1 MFKRIAY
8 VLFFV
13 CAALWGRTISAQE
26 LAFHY
31 VSSWYPYLY
40 VSSSGSGPSGDY
52 WYFPVNRPSGVSV
65 QWLSFYVYGSNY
77 FSQLPTSEDP
87 YEWSP
92 GQHLVAGT
100 RMSVL
105 PGSNSISGLG
115 AIAGP
120 SKRPYP
126 NLGCGISAS
135 YAVVERW
142 GAGDPAI
149 QNQSCSNL
157 VSGDLL
163 QTGIGAI
170 YDGITYKVT
179 VGTSDDGWI
188 YYEFLNTGTSEVI
201 SKSYYAGY
209 APSGDRIFIFP
220 YYGGIS
226 GAWSIEAW
234 DLQYGW
240 W

>member
-1 MFKRIAY
+1 MFSRIIRVCCLMCFA
-8 VLFFV
+8 FV
-13 CAALWGRTISAQE
+13 GRTLSAQE
-26 LAFHY
+26 LPFQY
-31 VSSWYPYLY
+31 VLSFYPYLY
-40 VSSSGSGPSGDY
+40 VSSSGAGPSGDY
-52 WYFPVNRPSGVSV
+52 WYFPIARPAGVSV
-65 QWLSFYVYGSNY
+65 QWMSFYVYGSNY
-77 FSQLPTSEDP
+77 FSQLPASEDP
-87 YEWSP
+87 YESSP

-126 NLGCGISAS
+126 HLGCGVSAS

-149 QNQSCSNL
+149 QNESCSNL
-157 VSGDLL
+157 VDGELL
-163 QTGIGAI
+163 QTGVGAI
-170 YDGITYKVT
+170 SDGVTYKVT
-179 VGTSDDGWI
+179 VGTSDAGWI
-188 YYEFLNTGTSEVI
+188 YYEFLNTGTNEVT

-209 APSGDRIFIFP
+209 APSYDRIFILP

-226 GAWSIEAW
+226 GTWSMEAW
-234 DLQYGW
+234 GLEYGW